1 MIRYFI
7 DNRIAVIVLFAT
19 IILFGT
25 LAILNLPIQLTPDV
39 RKPAIT
45 VATFYPGATPEDVE
59 QDIIVQQEEFLRG
72 VPGVKKMTSTAQLGQ
87 AEIILEFS
95 VGTDMSENLVRVNNA
110 LSQVPSYPENVDEPS
125 LATSSSSDQ
134 PVAWF
139 SLRALPGMELEKN
152 VWNEFD
158 YAENMIKPQYERI
171 QGVASL
177 MGVFGSAD
185 KQMQLFIDPVK
196 LADRGISIYAVRES
210 IRRNNRDI
218 SGGDLNEGKRRY
230 NVRTLGRATSPED
243 IENIIIDV
251 RDGTPVYIRDI
262 GYARIGVGEQRSTIR
277 HNGRPAL
284 AFGVRHQPGTNLLVV
299 MEQVKALTK
308 KLNEGELKDRGL
320 RLTQVTDDTEYIAA
334 STIMVRNN
342 LMIGATLTLITLLV
356 FLRNIKTTLILGV
369 SLPLCVMGA
378 LMLIRMFGLSINV
391 ITLAGLAFS
400 IGSVIDNSIVV
411 LENIYRHRMLG
422 KGAKEAAAFGTDEVW
437 SAVLSSTLTNVVVF
451 VPIIMLEEEAGQL
464 FRDLAIAITSTN
476 IMSMVAALFVIPCLA
491 AAVLKT
497 LPDTSPGKGLI
508 GRAHNL
514 FGLMPIAI
522 AMFGALE
529 KFLRWLMSSV
539 TRRLAVVGGLV
550 LIAASLIVVFLPKT
564 EYLPE
569 GNQNSIF
576 AMMIPP
582 QGYNIDEM
590 IAIGEGVEQK
600 IRPYA
605 EAAPD
610 DFADGKIDG
619 PALQDFFFVGF
630 GSNMFMFTRA
640 EVASEA
646 SQVPGLLVRYLS
658 QVPGVIPIASQ
669 MSIFESDIRG
679 SRGIEVDIVG
689 DDVATTTYI
698 ALQAFLKVFTELP
711 GAQPR
716 PIPGIEIGQPQLTI
730 RPNWARAAELGI
742 GAEAI
747 GYGAWVL
754 GDGAYADS
762 FYENGKKLDLYM
774 YSTLGAFDTLSSF
787 DSIRIATD
795 EGHSVP
801 ISSVAKVEFA
811 FVPEQI
817 RRVDQRRAVTLQIVP
832 PANLS
837 LEEAIAVVETKII
850 GALKEEGVV
859 PPGYELRIGGS
870 SDKLAAVRESLSGD
884 FFLALLLVYLTLAL
898 VFKHLGHP
906 LTIMCAVPIGLTG
919 GVIGLKVLNL
929 WLGIISPGT
938 IQSLDILTM
947 LGFVILLGSVVNNP
961 ILIVEQALNFMKDG
975 LEQNEAIVQATL
987 SRIRPILMTT
997 GTTVLGLLPLVVL
1010 PGAGSELYRG
1020 IGVVTFGGL
1029 FLGTVTTVFFVP
1041 SLLSLIMSLR
1051 PSSKNET

>member
-7 DNRIAVIVLFAT
+7 DNRIAVFVLFAT

-125 LATSSSSDQ
+125 LSTSSSSDQ

-139 SLRALPGMELEKN
+139 SLRALPGMELKEDVRN
-152 VWNEFD
+152 DFD
-158 YAENMIKPQYERI
+158 YAENLIKPQYERI
-171 QGVASL
+171 PGVASL

-185 KQMQLFIDPVK
+185 KQMQVFIDPVK
-196 LADRGISIYAVRES
+196 LADRGISIYAVREA

-251 RDGTPVYIRDI
+251 RDGAAVHIRDV
-262 GYARIGVGEQRSTIR
+262 GYARIGIGEQRSTIR

-284 AFGVRHQPGTNLLVV
+284 AFGVRHQPGTNLLIV

-320 RLTQVTDDTEYIAA
+320 RLTQVTDDTEYISD

-342 LMIGATLTLITLLV
+342 LIIGATLTLITLLV

-378 LMLIRMFGLSINV
+378 LMLIRMFGLTINV

-411 LENIYRHRMLG
+411 LENIYRHRMMG
-422 KGAKEAAAFGTDEVW
+422 KGAKEAAVFGTNEVW

-451 VPIIMLEEEAGQL
+451 VPIIMLQEEAGQL

-476 IMSMVAALFVIPCLA
+476 IMSMIAALFVIPCLA
-491 AAVLKT
+491 AYVLKT
-497 LPDTSPGKGLI
+497 LPDTTAGKGLV

-514 FGLMPIAI
+514 FGLMPLAVW
-522 AMFGALE
+522 AFELLE

-539 TRRLAVVGGLV
+539 TRRIAVVGGLV
-550 LIAASLIVVFLPKT
+550 FFAASLIVIFLPKT

-590 IAIGEGVEQK
+590 TAIGEGVEQK

-605 EAAPD
+605 EAAPG
-610 DFADGKIDG
+610 DFAKGKIDG

-630 GSNMFMFTRA
+630 GANMFMFTRA

-646 SQVPGLLVRYLS
+646 SKVPGLLVRYLS
-658 QVPGVIPIASQ
+658 EVPGVIPIASQ

-689 DDVATTTYI
+689 DDVSTTTYI
-698 ALQAFLKVFTELP
+698 ALQAFLKVFSELP

-795 EGHSVP
+795 EGNSVP
-801 ISSVAKVEFA
+801 ISSVANVEFS

-837 LEEAIAVVETKII
+837 LEEAIAIVDTKII
-850 GALKEEGVV
+850 GALKEEGKV

-919 GVIGLKVLNL
+919 GVIGLKVLNV
-929 WLGIISPGT
+929 WLGIVSPGT

-947 LGFVILLGSVVNNP
+947 LGFVILLGSIVNNP
-961 ILIVEQALNFMKDG
+961 ILIVEQSLNFIREGM
-975 LEQNEAIVQATL
+975 EQNEAIIQATL
-987 SRIRPILMTT
+987 SRIRPIMMTT
-997 GTTVLGLLPLVVL
+997 GTTTLGLLPLVVL

-1029 FLGTVTTVFFVP
+1029 FLGTITTVFFVP
-1041 SLLSLIMSLR
+1041 ALLSLIMGAR
-1051 PSSKNET
+1051 GSSKNET

>member
-7 DNRIAVIVLFAT
+7 DNRIAVFVFCAT

-45 VATFYPGATPEDVE
+45 VTTYYPGATPEDVE
-59 QDIIVQQEEFLRG
+59 QDIIVVQEEFLRG

-110 LSQVPSYPENVDEPS
+110 LSQVPRYPENVDEPS
-125 LATSSSSDQ
+125 LSTSSSSDQ

-139 SLRALPGMELEKN
+139 SLRALPGMELERD
-152 VWNEFD
+152 VRNEFD
-158 YAENMIKPQYERI
+158 YAENLIKPQYERI

-185 KQMQLFIDPVK
+185 KQMQVYLDPVK
-196 LADRGISIYAVRES
+196 LAERGISIYAVREA

-251 RDGTPVYIRDI
+251 RDGAAVYIRDV
-262 GYARIGVGEQRSTIR
+262 GYARVGIGEQRSTIR

-299 MEQVKALTK
+299 MEEVKALTK

-334 STIMVRNN
+334 STVMVRNN

-356 FLRNIKTTLILGV
+356 FLRNVKTTLILGV

-411 LENIYRHRMLG
+411 LENIYRHRMMG
-422 KGAKEAAAFGTDEVW
+422 KAAKEAASYGTDEVW

-464 FRDLAIAITSTN
+464 FRDLAVAITSTN
-476 IMSMVAALFVIPCLA
+476 IMSMFAALFVIPCLA
-491 AAVLKT
+491 AYVLKK
-497 LPDTSPGKGLI
+497 LPDTSPGKGLV

-514 FGLMPIAI
+514 FGLMPLALW
-522 AMFGALE
+522 AFGSLE
-529 KFLRWLMSSV
+529 KFLRWLMVSV
-539 TRRLAVVGGLV
+539 TRRLAVVVGLV
-550 LIAASLIVVFLPKT
+550 LFAVSLIVVFLPKT

-590 IAIGEGVEQK
+590 TAIGEGVEQK

-605 EAAPD
+605 EADPG
-610 DFADGKIDG
+610 DFAKGKIDG

-630 GSNMFMFTRA
+630 GANMFIFTRA
-640 EVASEA
+640 EVASQA
-646 SQVPGLLVRYLS
+646 SRVPGLLLRFLS

-689 DDVATTTYI
+689 DDVSTTTYI
-698 ALQAFLKVFTELP
+698 ALQAFLKVFSELP

-730 RPNWARAAELGI
+730 RPNWTRAAELGI

-762 FYENGKKLDLYM
+762 YYERGKKLDLYM
-774 YSTLGAFDTLSSF
+774 YSTLGAFDTLASF

-795 EGHSVP
+795 EGNSVP
-801 ISSVAKVEFA
+801 ISSVATVDFS

-837 LEEAIAVVETKII
+837 LEESIAIVQTRII
-850 GALKEEGVV
+850 DALKAEGVV

-919 GVIGLKVLNL
+919 GVIGLKALNV
-929 WLGIISPGT
+929 WLGVISPGT

-961 ILIVEQALNFMKDG
+961 ILIVEQSLNFMKEG

-997 GTTVLGLLPLVVL
+997 GTTILGLLPLVVL

-1029 FLGTVTTVFFVP
+1029 FLGTITTVFFVP
-1041 SLLSLIMSLR
+1041 SLMSLILSAIG
-1051 PSSKNET
+1051 SSKNET